1 MRVVSSWKKTMCAKR
16 TSPRKHCKRRKCDA
30 VEEGALIRT
39 QKMQSEQN
47 RRTVHLNF
55 TLSPR
60 ARTLSPRAR
69 TRAHKA
75 PDSPKGIFV
84 LLKRRKDFDENF
96 HFFDF
101 SQTKTHKKKGKI
113 IPQPHNILL
122 NPPETLAKNTK
133 KIQKNVPAR
142 ARYIIRILSAPRNN
156 VGTIQRVSC
165 HPGTP
170 RMLEY

>member
-1 MRVVSSWKKTMCAKR
+1 MCAKR

-30 VEEGALIRT
+30 VEEGPLIRT

-60 ARTLSPRAR
+60 ART
-69 TRAHKA
+69 RAHKA
-75 PDSPKGIFV
+75 PHSPKGIFV

-101 SQTKTHKKKGKI
+101 LKRKHTKKKIRWMSSTSHKYVRAQYERLVI
-113 IPQPHNILL
+113 AL
-122 NPPETLAKNTK
+122 NDLSKHAESDAEKEQRSIRYAYAVRNFTTSLNELEQELKLVEEKALK
-133 KIQKNVPAR
+133 K
-142 ARYIIRILSAPRNN
+142 
-156 VGTIQRVSC
+156 T
-165 HPGTP
+165 TP
-170 RMLEY
+170 NQS